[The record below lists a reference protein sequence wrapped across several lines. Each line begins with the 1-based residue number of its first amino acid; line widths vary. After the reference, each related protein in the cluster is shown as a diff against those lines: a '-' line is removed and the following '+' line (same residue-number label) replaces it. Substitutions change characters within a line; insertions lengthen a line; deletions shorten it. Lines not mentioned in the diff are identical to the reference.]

1 MFSDEITSRKKLGK
15 TYYTN
20 SNYRRLREKR
30 RTLFEIYYVHANGIN
45 SIKMK
50 ILRNQYAIIVPVLK
64 TLNISRMIT
73 MLITHTTRLN
83 I

>member
-30 RTLFEIYYVHANGIN
+30 RTLFEIYYVHANGTN
-45 SIKMK
+45 SIKIK

>member
-30 RTLFEIYYVHANGIN
+30 RTLFKIYYVHANGIN
-45 SIKMK
+45 SFKMK

-73 MLITHTTRLN
+73 MLITRTTRLN